1 MADKSARL
9 AFILSLTDKVTAPM
23 GKVKMG
29 FSDLAEQSEKH
40 IKTMG
45 FGLAGITGAYV
56 GITQSMEPALEMNR
70 ALGEVRSLNVAEDA
84 LNALNR
90 KSLEFSVAYGENA
103 KDFVASA
110 YHIEGAI
117 KGLAGSQLATF
128 TNASNLL
135 AKATKSDASTMGT
148 YVGTMYNL
156 FKGEADAMGKGQWV
170 ETLTGQTA
178 TAVQLFRTSGEQIG
192 EAFKAAGGL
201 ASTAGVSLAEQMAV
215 LGALGNTMDG
225 GEAGGLYK
233 SFFENVSGASE
244 KLGMS
249 FVDQKGKLLPIM
261 DVLDKL
267 KGKFGDLT
275 IEANGKKLRDAFG
288 GEATRLITTLMGD
301 TERLKNGMEQL
312 GNVRGLENAER
323 MAKNMVDPWQ
333 QFSAAVQALR
343 IAFGQSLIPILT
355 PLMDR
360 LMGIAGTLT
369 RWTQL
374 FPNITRLMGIVTLSF
389 LAITAAMSLLT
400 LTVGLSKM
408 AWLGAV
414 VVWNALT
421 WSGYR
426 SIAMFLY
433 HTVMVVGFVAGL
445 VLMVAWIG
453 LVKGAML
460 LWQGAIWLVNTA
472 LLANPVTWIV
482 VGIVALVAAVAAA
495 IIYWDEWTS
504 ALLNSEAFQWVS
516 GQLTALSE
524 WFDSMGGWSGMAS
537 AAWDGIVSIFKS
549 AINGLIEM
557 LNQIPGVNIEAAF
570 GDMPA
575 TPELPTISA
584 PQVEAPL
591 LPQLVSAPQ
600 QAIQAPPL
608 VMAATPKA
616 PAPAMP
622 TLNALQPQAQAP
634 ALVLAPVP
642 KAPAPIAQ
650 PLSTSEVPRT
660 VPALVTAPALKNP
673 APIGPQLNVPQ
684 PVQPPALVTASKPTE
699 QAEQSQQRINS
710 AVTNLSPKRPDAVP
724 RGGFLASIQNNNQ
737 TQNKGT
743 HVENVNIHT
752 GKPMNPLEL
761 EGMLAMAVGG

>member
-9 AFILSLTDKVTAPM
+9 AFILSLTDKVTAPL
-23 GKVKMG
+23 GKVKTG

-84 LNALNR
+84 LNSLNR

-103 KDFVASA
+103 RDFVASA
-110 YHIEGAI
+110 YQIEGAI
-117 KGLAGSQLATF
+117 KGMVGSQLATF
-128 TNASNLL
+128 TNASNVL
-135 AKATKSDASTMGT
+135 AKATKSDAATMGT

-156 FKGEADAMGKGQWV
+156 FKGQADAMGKGQWV
-170 ETLTGQTA
+170 ETLAGQTA

-215 LGALGNTMDG
+215 LGTLGSTMDG

-244 KLGMS
+244 KLGMK
-249 FVDQKGKLLPIM
+249 FVDQQGKLLPIM
-261 DVLDKL
+261 DILDKL
-267 KGKFGDLT
+267 KGKFGDLS
-275 IEANGKKLRDAFG
+275 IEANGAKLRDAFG
-288 GEATRLITTLMGD
+288 GEAARLISSLMGD
-301 TERLKNGMEQL
+301 TDRLKNGMERL

-333 QFSAAVQALR
+333 QFGSAVEALR
-343 IAFGQSLIPILT
+343 IAFGQALIPILT
-355 PLMDR
+355 PLMER
-360 LMGIAGTLT
+360 LVGIASTLT

-374 FPNITRLMGIVTLSF
+374 FPNITRLIGIVTLSF

-445 VLMVAWIG
+445 VLMVAWMG
-453 LVKGAML
+453 LVKSAML

-472 LLANPVTWIV
+472 LLANPVIWIV
-482 VGIVALVAAVAAA
+482 IGIVALVAAVAAA

-537 AAWDGIVSIFKS
+537 AAWDGIANIFKN

-557 LNQIPGVNIEAAF
+557 LNKIPGVQIDAAF

-575 TPELPTISA
+575 PPQLPGISA
-584 PQVEAPL
+584 PLQASQAPL
-591 LPQLVSAPQ
+591 M
-600 QAIQAPPL
+600 
-608 VMAATPKA
+608 MAATPKV
-616 PAPAMP
+616 PALAMP
-622 TLNALQPQAQAP
+622 TLDALQSKTQAP
-634 ALVLAPVP
+634 ALVLAP
-642 KAPAPIAQ
+642 APM
-650 PLSTSEVPRT
+650 
-660 VPALVTAPALKNP
+660 
-673 APIGPQLNVPQ
+673 
-684 PVQPPALVTASKPTE
+684 E
-699 QAEQSQQRINS
+699 QAQQGQQRINS
-710 AVTNLSPKRPDAVP
+710 AVGSLSPKRPEAVP
-724 RGGFLASIQNNNQ
+724 RGGLLTSIQNNNQ

-752 GKPMNPLEL
+752 GKQMNPLEL